1 MNTDFKMRQLQLFV
15 GAALLACASAAS
27 AQWMWVDAKGVKQF
41 SDRAPPSSVPAKN
54 ILKSPS
60 GLAVAAPAASE
71 AQAAAPRTPPKAGVT
86 VAEREAAYRKEKA
99 DKAKM
104 DDKLASV
111 AANQEKRQ
119 AACSAATAARAQ
131 LDSGVRLR
139 GADKVWVGDEQRAQQ
154 SAQVNS
160 ILEECSR

>member
-1 MNTDFKMRQLQLFV
+1 MNTECTMRQMQLLL

-54 ILKSPS
+54 ILKAPGGVGAVSQAPS
-60 GLAVAAPAASE
+60 EAVASTPRSEPKPAAS
-71 AQAAAPRTPPKAGVT
+71 
-86 VAEREAAYRKEKA
+86 VAEREAAYRKDKA

-104 DDKLASV
+104 DEKLASV